1 MYRIFI
7 THHEYQKLEIDT
19 NKCMISSL
27 VNGHN
32 LQFHFNTY
40 FPFYYTVI
48 SKASILTSSANGIMV
63 WVVVKW
69 KKKWNSAHIAS
80 KKIKTGN
87 NERGWLKSKWVKET
101 ERRTDTYPNLR
112 YLAIALWTYSITN
125 RFTKWITVGWG
136 LRSIRLEYK
145 NITPFFFNS
154 RKENNIRGYFHAIN
168 AFRQSLPTV
177 VWKAKMNWIP
187 QSS

>member
-1 MYRIFI
+1 M
-7 THHEYQKLEIDT
+7 KEI
-19 NKCMISSL
+19 
-27 VNGHN
+27 
-32 LQFHFNTY
+32 
-40 FPFYYTVI
+40 
-48 SKASILTSSANGIMV
+48 
-63 WVVVKW
+63 
-69 KKKWNSAHIAS
+69 
-80 KKIKTGN
+80 
-87 NERGWLKSKWVKET
+87 

-145 NITPFFFNS
+145 NTTPFFFNS

-177 VWKAKMNWIP
+177 VWKAKMNWILMTLILWDYSVLMIVLLGKCVLFFLGMDGENLSQPLRIRIMIKTSPREIPP
-187 QSS
+187 QM